1 MSQMDFNNNF
11 FNEDVPPI
19 VNSSEPHMACLFL
32 LDTSGSMGV
41 PSSGVVPIDALNDA
55 INRFKAQV
63 CQDDKTADILD
74 VAIVEF
80 NNSINV
86 IQDFS
91 PVEYMQPVNLT
102 ATGGTYMAPA
112 IEKAIEM
119 VDERSRF
126 YRRMGTEPYKPW
138 IVMISDGAPLDN
150 IDEVS
155 NRLTTLSNT
164 GKLAFWSLS
173 LSNSADKVVHNKVLH
188 KLSGDRVLNLVEYNF
203 AGFFDWVNKSMR
215 AVSESSPGEKPLLP
229 PQNEAFTLD
238 PLQGLG

>member
-11 FNEDVPPI
+11 FNEDIPPI

-32 LDTSGSMGV
+32 LDTSGSMGFKATD
-41 PSSGVVPIDALNDA
+41 GVVPIDALNDA
-55 INRFKAQV
+55 MNRFKAQV
-63 CQDDKTADILD
+63 CQDDKTSDILD

-91 PVEYMQPVNLT
+91 PVEYMQQVNLT
-102 ATGGTYMAPA
+102 ARGGTYMAPA

-138 IVMISDGAPLDN
+138 IVMISDGAPLDD
-150 IDEVS
+150 IDNVIMKV
-155 NRLTTLSNT
+155 NDMTQRN
-164 GKLAFWSLS
+164 KLAFWSLS
-173 LSNSADKVVHNKVLH
+173 LDKSINNILH
-188 KLSGDRVLNLVEYNF
+188 QLSGPRVVNLIDYNF

-215 AVSESSPGEKPLLP
+215 AVSESSPGEKIKLP
-229 PQNEAFTLD
+229 KETEGMELD
-238 PLQGLG
+238 ISNLG

>member
-11 FNEDVPPI
+11 FNEDIPPI

-32 LDTSGSMGV
+32 LDTSGSMGFKATD
-41 PSSGVVPIDALNDA
+41 GVVPIDALNDA
-55 INRFKAQV
+55 RNRFKAQV
-63 CQDDKTADILD
+63 CQDDKTSDILD

-91 PVEYMQPVNLT
+91 PVEYMQQVNLT
-102 ATGGTYMAPA
+102 ARGGTYMAPA

-150 IDEVS
+150 IDDVAIK
-155 NRLTTLSNT
+155 LTNLSHTN
-164 GKLAFWSLS
+164 KLAFWSCS
-173 LSNSADKVVHNKVLH
+173 LPGADDKILQR
-188 KLSGDRVLNLVEYNF
+188 LSGARVLDLIEYNF

-215 AVSESSPGEKPLLP
+215 AVSESAPGEKPLLP
-229 PQNEAFTLD
+229 PENGSFKLAD
-238 PLQGLG
+238 LG

>member
-1 MSQMDFNNNF
+1 MPQMDFNNNF

-32 LDTSGSMGV
+32 LDTSGSMGFKA
-41 PSSGVVPIDALNDA
+41 SDGVVPIDALNDA
-55 INRFKAQV
+55 INRFKEQV

-91 PVEYMQPVNLT
+91 PVEYMQQVNLT
-102 ATGGTYMAPA
+102 AQGLTYMAPA

-150 IDEVS
+150 IDDVAVKLTNLSRS
-155 NRLTTLSNT
+155 N
-164 GKLAFWSLS
+164 KLAFWSLS
-173 LSNSADKVVHNKVLH
+173 LPGADNKVLH
-188 KLSGDRVLNLVEYNF
+188 ELSGARVLNLVGYNF
-203 AGFFDWVNKSMR
+203 SEFFNWVNKSMR
-215 AVSESSPGEKPLLP
+215 AVSESAPGEKVKGQELP
-229 PQNEAFTLD
+229 PSVTIDDLM
-238 PLQGLG
+238 

>member
-11 FNEDVPPI
+11 FTEDIPPI

-32 LDTSGSMGV
+32 LDTSGSMGFKATD
-41 PSSGVVPIDALNDA
+41 GVVPIDALNDA
-55 INRFKAQV
+55 MNRFKAQV
-63 CQDDKTADILD
+63 CQDDKTSDILD

-91 PVEYMQPVNLT
+91 PVEYMQHVNLT
-102 ATGGTYMAPA
+102 ARGGTYMAPA

-150 IDEVS
+150 ISDVS
-155 NRLTTLSNT
+155 AKLTSLSQSN
-164 GKLAFWSLS
+164 KLAFWSLS
-173 LSNSADKVVHNKVLH
+173 LPGADNKVLH
-188 KLSGDRVLNLVEYNF
+188 ELSGARVLNLIEYNF

-215 AVSESSPGEKPLLP
+215 AVSESSPGEKVMLP
-229 PQNEAFTLD
+229 PANEAITLD
-238 PLQGLG
+238 QLG